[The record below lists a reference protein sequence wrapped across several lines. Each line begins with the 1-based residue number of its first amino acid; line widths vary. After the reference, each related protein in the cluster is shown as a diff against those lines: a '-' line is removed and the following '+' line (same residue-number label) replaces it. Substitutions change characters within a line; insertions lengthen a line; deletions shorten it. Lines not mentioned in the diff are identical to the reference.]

1 MENCECEK
9 IDCKNTCVIEVIISI
24 VLGVLFGILYSTGVV
39 GSTLNFIKIA
49 LAMSGISMAILGGS
63 LFTANLLKRCNIFE
77 KCICRLNKCLVVS
90 TIGTVLAATATAT
103 IGIVYTSVFSIIAA
117 ALTMFFFIWMIVS
130 ISSLFNCLIKGTCK

>member
-49 LAMSGISMAILGGS
+49 LAMSGISMVILGGS

-117 ALTMFFFIWMIVS
+117 ALAMFFFIWMIVS